1 MTPEVIAWLTPLVA
15 VLAGWWLRNWTGPV
29 ASFLR
34 RFVPAPKPDGS
45 PAIDVDALIPD
56 DPNSTLDDALR
67 ALLKSLLSANV
78 KPTPLQPEKLSA
90 LQKLLELLMGRI
102 APVK

>member
-1 MTPEVIAWLTPLVA
+1 
-15 VLAGWWLRNWTGPV
+15 
-29 ASFLR
+29 
-34 RFVPAPKPDGS
+34 
-45 PAIDVDALIPD
+45 
-56 DPNSTLDDALR
+56 LR